1 MTNKEAIA
9 LFEVGSFSSVFIDYL
24 KKENFRNS
32 DINNFLIK
40 AKEIHAK
47 LSTKKKNIGML
58 VGKVQ
63 SGKTT
68 VFSAVI
74 GRYFDKGYDLC
85 IILTSIENL
94 LNEQTHVRMNKVFR
108 AKEPSKVDIYNCN
121 EFLIRNT
128 NRRIEKI
135 RDDLKNGHKYIV
147 TILKN
152 KQIEKIN
159 EVLINTNIWKNRRIL
174 IVDDEADLASIGS
187 NDLLDHR
194 FANTAIKQLLETLP
208 NYNYLSVTAT
218 PHAQVL
224 INDDDAVKPKH
235 VFTYE
240 PGEGYM
246 GIEEFFSEEKYFTF
260 IEQKEWADLV
270 EVHQIPSSLKEAII
284 RYFIN
289 ISAYILSQGKIE
301 HTTMLIHTSVA
312 IEDHYKIMR
321 LIIKYKDSLL
331 LYLQQAKDSLDY
343 QLVIKQIKAVYDLA
357 NFSNLEWDDDYIELI
372 KNIISY
378 TNINVINSESDDNII
393 ENLNNIVLGSRKVE
407 RGVTLDNLLLTYITN
422 FHEGTTAVD
431 TILQRARWFGYR
443 QKIKDFLTIYIVPSL
458 YNQYKNHIM
467 PSEFEL
473 WNRLKQAERDDNF
486 EDFGKFI
493 SLTGRSAPTN
503 KVKSNRSDSNK
514 IVFYDSTV
522 DRDPEVEKNSKSV
535 YHHFNQFP
543 RINFDICGRPYS
555 AIMDISFKDFCSQI
569 KEQKIYEILGVNAF
583 FWDEIKNKTGSFDFV
598 ILFLDDAWSRNYRE
612 RTRVNDKYALL
623 EGSAEDTTGFPG
635 EQSLYKVNGLHNK
648 VIICLHKIRDKDD
661 NKLRYYISLHLPKD
675 NNFVSKYYIN
685 DK

>member
-9 LFEVGSFSSVFIDYL
+9 LFEVGSFTSVFIDYL
-24 KKENFRNS
+24 KRKNFRNS

-40 AKEIHAK
+40 AKEIHIK
-47 LSTKKKNIGML
+47 LSAAKKNIGML

-94 LNEQTHVRMNKVFR
+94 LNEQTHLRMNNVFR
-108 AKEPSKVDIYNCN
+108 AKEPAKVDIYNCN

-159 EVLINTNIWKNRRIL
+159 EVLINTNIWKNKRIL

-187 NDLLDHR
+187 NDLLEHR

-224 INDDDAVKPKH
+224 INDGDAVKPKH

-260 IEQKEWADLV
+260 IEQKEWENII
-270 EVHQIPSSLKEAII
+270 EVHQIPQSLKEAII

-289 ISAYILSQGKIE
+289 ISAFITNQGRIE

-331 LYLQQAKDSLDY
+331 LYLQQDQESLDY
-343 QLVIKQIKAVYDLA
+343 QLVVKQIKTVFDLA
-357 NFSNLEWDDDYIELI
+357 KFTSLTWDHDYIELI
-372 KNIISY
+372 RSIIAY

-443 QKIKDFLTIYIVPSL
+443 KNIKDYLTIYIVPSL
-458 YNQYKNHIM
+458 YNQYKDHIM

-473 WNRLKQAERDDNF
+473 WNRLKIAEANDNF

-493 SLTGRSAPTN
+493 SLTGKSAPTN
-503 KVKSNRSDSNK
+503 KVKSNKSDSSK
-514 IVFYDSTV
+514 LVFYDNSV
-522 DRDPEVEKNSKSV
+522 NRDPDVERNSKSV
-535 YHHFNQFP
+535 YLHFNQFP
-543 RINFDICGRPYS
+543 KVNFNIYGRPYS
-555 AIMDISFKDFCSQI
+555 AIMNISFKDFCNQI
-569 KEQKIYEILGVNAF
+569 HEHKIYDILGVDKF
-583 FWDEIKNKTGSFDFV
+583 FWEEIKNKTGNFDFV
-598 ILFLDDAWSRNYRE
+598 ILFLDDAWSKNYRE
-612 RTRVNDKYALL
+612 RTGSNGKYFLL
-623 EGSAEDTTGFPG
+623 ESRAEESGFPG
-635 EQSLYKVNGLHNK
+635 EQALYKVDGLHNK
-648 VIICLHKIRDKDD
+648 VIICLHKIRDKEDS
-661 NKLRYYISLHLPKD
+661 KLRYYISLHLPKE
-675 NNFVSKYYIN
+675 NNFVSRYYIL